1 LGLSGTVFAVAQ
13 GTGVGERIDVNL
25 QDVEMTFLR
34 AFAFLAVAVSF
45 GSSFASSAEI
55 VTDEAV
61 RLQILRNEFPKATI
75 SAARN
80 GKKPPNPPLDPELQ
94 PLWDSMHDA
103 LEHASEYQVVGPV
116 EKDEEQSATDIT
128 KFKGRRFSG
137 IRRVRLLLYRLRSP
151 NGDQSD
157 LLAVLNYSFPE
168 ANPARCCRAIGR
180 LLLMS
185 LSGDQVL
192 SKVDEMPNAFTMFTA
207 VRFLDAKST
216 GSERLLIGADFAGAG
231 TVGTNTAVF
240 DLSNRKLTPLGWTTT
255 AVYFGLEK
263 KDEEMFTMTLD
274 EQRTRLSKEN
284 RVWFVKTTY
293 IEKGKR
299 FPKPII
305 SSASIRLNSKGVRL
319 DWL

>member
-1 LGLSGTVFAVAQ
+1 MSASRLIRIARVFVVLGFCATSVA
-13 GTGVGERIDVNL
+13 
-25 QDVEMTFLR
+25 F
-34 AFAFLAVAVSF
+34 
-45 GSSFASSAEI
+45 SAEM
-55 VTDEAV
+55 VTDEAL
-61 RLQILRNEFPKATI
+61 RLRVLRNEFPKATV
-75 SAARN
+75 STARN
-80 GKKPPNPPLDPELQ
+80 RKKPPNSPLDPELK

-103 LEHASEYQVVGPV
+103 LENELEYEVVGPV
-116 EKDEEQSATDIT
+116 EKAVEQYDMTRLREGGLSE
-128 KFKGRRFSG
+128 R
-137 IRRVRLLLYRLRSP
+137 RRVRLLLYRLRST
-151 NGDQSD
+151 NGDQSN

-168 ANPARCCRAIGR
+168 ANPARCCRAIGK

-185 LSGDQVL
+185 LSGDKVL

-207 VRFLDAKST
+207 VRFLDAGNT
-216 GSERLLIGADFAGAG
+216 GGEKLLIGADFAGAG

-240 DLSNRKLTPLGWTTT
+240 DVSSQELTPLGWTTT
-255 AVYFGLEK
+255 AIYFGLEE
-263 KDEEMFTMTLD
+263 KDEVMFTMTLD

-305 SSASIRLNSKGVRL
+305 GSASIRLNAKGVPL